1 MKNNLTFLS
10 PLLFILPLVAFADTS
25 PRDVYEKYNS
35 KVKAGISFEEE
46 KSYFTQRKQDEVV
59 SKIPRYMKQLNKSRS
74 EVIEFYLDITM
85 NTAKCKAITL
95 TNESI
100 DGDTANLEYSQKDIC
115 GNRSSSPQKQKIKMI
130 KENGWKIDKI
140 AISI

>member
-140 AISI
+140 VISI